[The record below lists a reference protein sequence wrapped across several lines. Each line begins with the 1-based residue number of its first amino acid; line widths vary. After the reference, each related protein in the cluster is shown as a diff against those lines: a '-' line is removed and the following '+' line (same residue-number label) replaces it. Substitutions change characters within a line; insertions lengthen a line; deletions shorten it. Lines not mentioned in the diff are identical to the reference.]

1 MLRPIVIYED
11 NHLLVVNKPAGMP
24 TAGVTDR
31 ASLYQWCGDYLKHK
45 YQKPGNVF
53 VGIVSRLDTLTS
65 GLIVV
70 ARTSKGA
77 ARLSEQIRL
86 GKMSKTYWALVEGRV
101 EPPQGTW
108 RQYLR
113 KDDAAHRMRVCRQQG
128 HPASQLAE
136 LSYQVTGRDRCQGR
150 EVSLATVQL
159 VTGRKHQIRVQF
171 AHHGFPVVG
180 DHKYGSSM
188 HLLGEGIGLHSY
200 GLQFDHPTRDER
212 LQFEQPPPGIWP
224 NISPMR

>member
-31 ASLYQWCGDYLKHK
+31 ASLYQWCGDYLKRK

-77 ARLSEQIRL
+77 SRLSEQIRL

-101 EPPQGTW
+101 EPTQATW
-108 RQYLR
+108 RHYLR
-113 KDDAAHRMRVCRQQG
+113 KDDAAHRMRVCRQED
-128 HPASQLAE
+128 HPASQIAE
-136 LSYQVTGRDRCQGR
+136 RAQFDNVVGALRLLGKDAGAAGQNNSGDPGGG
-150 EVSLATVQL
+150 TVQ
-159 VTGRKHQIRVQF
+159 
-171 AHHGFPVVG
+171 
-180 DHKYGSSM
+180 
-188 HLLGEGIGLHSY
+188 
-200 GLQFDHPTRDER
+200 
-212 LQFEQPPPGIWP
+212 
-224 NISPMR
+224 N